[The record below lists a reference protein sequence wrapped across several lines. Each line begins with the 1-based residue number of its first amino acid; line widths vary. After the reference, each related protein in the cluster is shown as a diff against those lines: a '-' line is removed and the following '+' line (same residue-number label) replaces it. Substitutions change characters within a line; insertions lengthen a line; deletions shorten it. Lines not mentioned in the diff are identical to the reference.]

1 MPIRL
6 NIEIYIQ
13 AYLISVV
20 AGGDLGV
27 ELSPDQVPIAQRKI
41 IATCRKIGKPVIVA
55 TQMLDHIIQGHF
67 LLINF

>member
-1 MPIRL
+1 M
-6 NIEIYIQ
+6 
-13 AYLISVV
+13 
-20 AGGDLGV
+20 GV